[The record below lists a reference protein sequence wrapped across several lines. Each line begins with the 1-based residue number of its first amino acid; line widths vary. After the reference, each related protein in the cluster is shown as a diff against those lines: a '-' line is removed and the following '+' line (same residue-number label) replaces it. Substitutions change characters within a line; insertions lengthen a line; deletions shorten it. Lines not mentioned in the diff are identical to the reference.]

1 MDIII
6 NGADFSAVAYNQI
19 VTEVVKLRGK
29 AINSNNGAWVENANM
44 VSCIEAYPLSS
55 INNVSGY
62 MPEQVIF
69 FKSSVISPG
78 ADHYAGAA
86 TVNKDK
92 ATLMSAL
99 SNAPS
104 GATHVA
110 FNFSTTTA
118 EEATIA
124 MNTPTY
130 LIKEEDI

>member
-29 AINSNNGAWVENANM
+29 AINAMNGGEVVGTNF
-44 VSCIEAYPLSS
+44 VSCTVAYPLSD
-55 INNVSGY
+55 IEDVKGY
-62 MPEQVIF
+62 IPEQVVF
-69 FKSSVISPG
+69 FKSSVISAG
-78 ADHYAGAA
+78 SDHYAGYAV
-86 TVNKDK
+86 VNNDK

-130 LIKEEDI
+130 LIEQLT